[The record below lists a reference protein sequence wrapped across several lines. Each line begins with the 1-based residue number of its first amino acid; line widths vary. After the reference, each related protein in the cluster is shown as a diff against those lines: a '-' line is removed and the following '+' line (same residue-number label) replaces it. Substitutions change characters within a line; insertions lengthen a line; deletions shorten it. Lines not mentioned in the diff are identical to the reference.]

1 MHAGFKFLKTWDVT
15 DLGNRGN
22 GGGAMDEKGEKEAND
37 SLKSIRLVKFGD
49 EISSITLTNRLS
61 NPH

>member
-1 MHAGFKFLKTWDVT
+1 MLQTWVT
-15 DLGNRGN
+15 V
-22 GGGAMDEKGEKEAND
+22 AMVVVLWMSEKGEKEAND